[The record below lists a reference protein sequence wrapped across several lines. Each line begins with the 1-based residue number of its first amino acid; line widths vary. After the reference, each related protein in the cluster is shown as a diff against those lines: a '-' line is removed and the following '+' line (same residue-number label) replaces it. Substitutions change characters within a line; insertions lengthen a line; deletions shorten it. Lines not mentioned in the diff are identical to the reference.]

1 MISSSRAQAGAIA
14 LFVLLWG
21 SAGIFTRIGLD
32 HGSVM
37 AMLILRFAIAL
48 PMVIMLGHFNG
59 GWLPPKGQRL
69 LPAISGL
76 LMIGLYSFFYFET
89 LAQEITPGLL
99 ATILG
104 VQPILTLALT
114 ERRFSLSRVAG
125 LALSLTG
132 LILVV
137 YQSLIVSRLSV
148 AGLVFAIAALLSIT
162 VGTIVQKRQPVGAL
176 QGMPLQYSLSL
187 LLFLVLS
194 LGLGQEI
201 RWDNTLGF
209 WGPVVW
215 LGLVI
220 SVLAQ
225 LLLYRMIRSGN
236 LVNVTSLFYLVPVV
250 TAGLD
255 FLILGNTLAARAGLG
270 LVAILAGLW
279 LTLRKQ
285 AA

>member
-1 MISSSRAQAGAIA
+1 MISSSRAQGGAIA

-21 SAGIFTRIGLD
+21 SAGIFTRVGLD

-37 AMLILRFAIAL
+37 AMLILRFTIAL
-48 PMVIMLGHFNG
+48 PMVVLLGHFNG
-59 GWLPPKGQRL
+59 SWLPPKGQRL

-89 LAQEITPGLL
+89 LAQGITPGLL

-114 ERRFSLSRVAG
+114 ERRFSLTRAAG

-148 AGLVFAIAALLSIT
+148 IGLVFAIAALLSIT

-176 QGMPLQYSLSL
+176 QGMPLQYALSLSL
-187 LLFLVLS
+187 FVLVS

-201 RWDNTLGF
+201 RWENTLGF

-255 FLILGNTLAARAGLG
+255 FLVLGNTLAARAGLG

-279 LTLRKQ
+279 LTLRKK
-285 AA
+285 AT

>member
-1 MISSSRAQAGAIA
+1 
-14 LFVLLWG
+14 LLWG

-59 GWLPPKGQRL
+59 GSLPPKGQRL

-89 LAQEITPGLL
+89 LAQGITPGLL

-114 ERRFSLSRVAG
+114 ERRFSLTRVAG

-148 AGLVFAIAALLSIT
+148 MGLVFAIAALLSIT

-187 LLFLVLS
+187 GLFILVS
-194 LGLGQEI
+194 LGLGQEV
-201 RWDNTLGF
+201 RWENTLGF

-279 LTLRKQ
+279 LTLRKK